1 VDLPTV
7 TLLLGI
13 VTLLVT
19 GYIAWQ
25 QWQIN
30 KNKLRLDL
38 FDRRW
43 AVFKAAMRLAE
54 TAVHEPTVTTND
66 LKEFDN
72 AIRGV
77 RFLFDGSLE
86 DYCNKLRKEAVD
98 ILFENRKLEHVPVG
112 DERTSI
118 AKTLE
123 GRLFWFS
130 DQIDTGYQSVL
141 LVSCEFAD
149 KTKTRRVSFRRVFA
163 IDKITISTIFSRFKL
178 AKTCPTSVEPHN
190 GLGFPGC
197 VS

>member
-86 DYCNKLRKEAVD
+86 DRCNKLRKEAVD
-98 ILFENRKLEHVPVG
+98 ILFENRKLEHIPVG

-130 DQIDTGYQSVL
+130 DQIDTRIPKR
-141 LVSCEFAD
+141 FA
-149 KTKTRRVSFRRVFA
+149 
-163 IDKITISTIFSRFKL
+163 RFL
-178 AKTCPTSVEPHN
+178 RIR
-190 GLGFPGC
+190 G
-197 VS
+197 